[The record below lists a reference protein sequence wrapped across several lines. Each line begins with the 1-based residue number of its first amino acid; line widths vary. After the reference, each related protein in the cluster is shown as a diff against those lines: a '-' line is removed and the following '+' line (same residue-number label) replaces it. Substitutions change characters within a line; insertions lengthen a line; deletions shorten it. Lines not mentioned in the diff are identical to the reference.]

1 MVALVHFPAGLG
13 GQGIDRVELQHVDA
27 GVAEAGEEFA
37 RRGEGADAVAN
48 QVDLHAVA
56 LPGDQRLGE
65 ALADLVVVEDV
76 GFHVDVVACRA
87 DGRHHRLIGLRAVLQ
102 QLDMIAGGQR
112 TAGDGLLD
120 RQVQVEDVGGHAA
133 GLDALED
140 GLAAFG

>member
-1 MVALVHFPAGLG
+1 MVAG
-13 GQGIDRVELQHVDA
+13 G
-27 GVAEAGEEFA
+27 
-37 RRGEGADAVAN
+37 AN
-48 QVDLHAVA
+48 GYV
-56 LPGDQRLGE
+56 
-65 ALADLVVVEDV
+65 
-76 GFHVDVVACRA
+76 
-87 DGRHHRLIGLRAVLQ
+87 HRLIGLRAVLQ